1 LPQGRLRGW
10 IIAVMLLWVPS
21 ALAQQLQLTAGKGPV
36 LITADQVTY
45 DRDLGVVVASGHVEV
60 SQNDRVLLANTLTYN
75 ERTKTVSASGD
86 VSLVDK
92 SGNVVFADYMEV
104 TDDLKNGVIKNIK
117 MLMTDKSR
125 VAAVQGSRKGQFDE
139 FNKGVYSPCK
149 PCMDKAKSM
158 APPIW
163 QLQARKIVHDNDA
176 HDIVY
181 TDAWMEIF
189 GVPVIFTPYFSTP
202 DPTVKRRS
210 GFLAPQFA
218 QSSNYGFQ
226 YQQPYF
232 WAISGDKDLT
242 IAPMINTN
250 APPVL
255 TGEYRQ
261 RLVDGKITVDFA
273 GTDIDLAN
281 YDNTGVTTDEGQ
293 EPQGYV
299 DGNGRFD
306 LSKNWR
312 GGFDLLRTTDPAF
325 LRLFNIS
332 NQAYATTLNSE
343 VFGEGFDGRSYAS
356 IQGWSFQTMTEGGNN
371 NILPIITPVVNYN
384 LVGDSGKYGAYWSA
398 NFDMMNLSRI
408 SGTDSR
414 RVLGSVSWTLPYT
427 APAGDIYK
435 LTLSMRADGYWVQNA
450 NTTDNT
456 DPTPALGDGTFT
468 GLTGRLFPQLAFDW
482 RYPFERRTGH
492 TTQVFEPIFS
502 AIASPNGGNPNT
514 IPNEDSQ
521 DFQLDETNMFDASR
535 VTGYDLVDSGQRIN
549 YGARYSIYGDDGG
562 STSFFLGQSYQLGPE
577 SAYDEGAGIGS
588 DFSDVVG
595 AVQVSPTSAFDVTY
609 RFRVDASNGS
619 FKRQEIS
626 SKIGTPRFNASISY
640 IFLNGL
646 NPSVSATP
654 TASEIYGTVASQV
667 DDNWS
672 LFFSGRRDL
681 ETNQTLEYGAGITYR
696 NDCIAVTLTGS
707 RSNYENT
714 GVEPST
720 TVMLTLGFKNLG
732 NFGANF

>member
-1 LPQGRLRGW
+1 MPQGRLRGW
-10 IIAVMLLWVPS
+10 IIAVILLWAPN
-21 ALAQQLQLTAGKGPV
+21 ALAQMQLQAGKGPV

-60 SQNDRVLLANTLTYN
+60 SQDDRILEANTLTYN
-75 ERTKTVSASGD
+75 ERTKTVSASGN
-86 VSLVDK
+86 VSLMDK

-104 TDDLKNGVIKNIK
+104 TDDLKNGVINNIK
-117 MLMTDKSR
+117 MLMTDRSR
-125 VAAVQGSRKGQFDE
+125 VAAVQGSRKGPLDE

-149 PCMDKAKSM
+149 PCMDKASAM
-158 APPIW
+158 NPPIW

-176 HDIVY
+176 HEITY
-181 TDAWMEIF
+181 SDAWMEIF
-189 GVPVIFTPYFSTP
+189 GVPVLFTPYFSTP

-232 WAISGDKDLT
+232 WAIADDKDLT
-242 IAPMINTN
+242 ISPMINTN
-250 APPVL
+250 APPVM

-261 RLVDGKITVDFA
+261 RFVDGKVTVDFA
-273 GTDIDLAN
+273 GTDIDLSN
-281 YDNTGVTTDEGQ
+281 YDNTGVTTPGQ
-293 EPQGYV
+293 TGQGYV
-299 DGNGRFD
+299 DASGRFD
-306 LSKNWR
+306 LSTDWR

-325 LRLFNIS
+325 IRLFNIS
-332 NQAYATTLNSE
+332 DQSYATTLNSE
-343 VFGEGFDGRSYAS
+343 VYGEGFSGRSYAS
-356 IQGWSFQTMTEGGNN
+356 IQAWSFQTMTEGGNN

-384 LVGDSGKYGAYWSA
+384 LVGDPDQYGAYWSA
-398 NFDMMNLSRI
+398 NFNMMNLNRI

-414 RVLGSVSWTLPYT
+414 RLIGALSWTLPYT

-435 LTLSMRADGYWVQNA
+435 LTLSMRADGYWVQNV
-450 NTTDNT
+450 NTVDNQ
-456 DPTPALGDGTFT
+456 DPTPEQNQLPFT
-468 GLTGRLFPQLAFDW
+468 GVTGRLFPQLAFDW
-482 RYPFERRTGH
+482 RYPFQRRTGH

-502 AIASPNGGNPNT
+502 AIFSPNGGNPNL

-521 DFQLDETNMFDASR
+521 DFQLDETNLFDASR

-562 STSFFLGQSYQLGPE
+562 TTSFFLGQSYQIGPE
-577 SAYDEGAGIGS
+577 SVYDQQVGIGG
-588 DFSDVVG
+588 DFSDIVG
-595 AVQVSPTSAFDVTY
+595 AVTVAPNSAFDVTY
-609 RFRVDASNGS
+609 RFRLDASTGG
-619 FKRQEIS
+619 FKRQEVTTRL
-626 SKIGTPRFNASISY
+626 GTARLNANISY
-640 IFLNGL
+640 VFLNGL
-646 NPSVSATP
+646 TPSVSPTP
-654 TASEIYGTVASQV
+654 SASEIYGTLASQIN
-667 DDNWS
+667 DNWS

-681 ETNQTLEYGAGITYR
+681 ETNQTLEYGGGITYR

-720 TVMLTLGFKNLG
+720 TIMLTLGFKNLG